1 MPSMNAAKE
10 SPDNSTSISVEEI
23 DFSKYRT
30 KELAERIGDLLSL
43 PKTLLRLVGT
53 IIVCLAIALVLIYV
67 AMSFDAQ
74 TYFATL
80 MAEVYAVP
88 AGILFGIALWIVML
102 VRHGLSSLVKIVDL
116 LLETTVKVASD
127 YRELGGGKKKLPPM
141 SQLVGA
147 VHEHI
152 FMSIIR
158 EVISSQTGFLGMPI
172 YWAYRLTIHRMLG
185 IVIRF
190 VATRMASEEN
200 KEGMKSLVV
209 GTMTEV
215 AQDESSVISGL
226 QWAREK
232 IVGSGNW
239 LSRKLLWPCYA
250 FLALILTLLAA
261 PIVAVLIFG

>member
-1 MPSMNAAKE
+1 MNAVNK
-10 SPDNSTSISVEEI
+10 SPDNSDSISIEEL

-30 KELAERIGDLLSL
+30 KELASRIGDLLSL
-43 PKTLLRLVGT
+43 PKTLLQLVAT
-53 IIVCLAIALVLIYV
+53 VIVCLAIALILIYV
-67 AMSFDAQ
+67 AMRFDAQ
-74 TYFATL
+74 SYFATL
-80 MAEVYAVP
+80 MAEAYAVP
-88 AGILFGIALWIVML
+88 VGILFGIALWIVML
-102 VRHGLSSLVKIVDL
+102 VRHGFSSLVEIVDL

-141 SQLVGA
+141 AKLVGA
-147 VHEHI
+147 VHEHV
-152 FMSIIR
+152 FTSVIR

-185 IVIRF
+185 IVIRI
-190 VATRMASEEN
+190 VATRMASTED
-200 KEGMKSLVV
+200 KEDMKSLVV
-209 GTMTEV
+209 NTMADV

-250 FLALILTLLAA
+250 FLALILTLLVA
-261 PIVAVLIFG
+261 PIAAVLIFG